1 MIVFYALQ
9 FPHIRLGFLFR
20 YWLYFRWIRLPAWF
34 ALVLW
39 LLFQFI
45 GAAQQLAGLSAVSA
59 LAHLGGAAVGLLA
72 WVAWRKE
79 NPALL
84 REA

>member
-1 MIVFYALQ
+1 
-9 FPHIRLGFLFR
+9 
-20 YWLYFRWIRLPAWF
+20 
-34 ALVLW
+34 VLW

-45 GAAQQLAGLSAVSA
+45 GAAQQLAGVSAVSA